1 MVSTVY
7 DKINIHMLMNDNAP
21 SFANDNI
28 VFLKMIGSKGG
39 VLVFIESSIQ
49 RQSSGQGKFS
59 DYR

>member
-7 DKINIHMLMNDNAP
+7 DKINIHRLMNDNAP

-39 VLVFIESSIQ
+39 VLVFIESSIYT
-49 RQSSGQGKFS
+49 KAK
-59 DYR
+59 

>member
-39 VLVFIESSIQ
+39 VLVFIESSIYT
-49 RQSSGQGKFS
+49 KAK
-59 DYR
+59 